1 MLSIMVFLKFLAG
14 TFSIGERIV
23 RFLILP
29 SFQEQR
35 VKLTQEEEKS
45 LRLDCDWESALLRV
59 KEEVTAIR
67 IQRTKK
73 IEKGGITPKKERL

>member
-1 MLSIMVFLKFLAG
+1 M
-14 TFSIGERIV
+14 
-23 RFLILP
+23 
-29 SFQEQR
+29 
-35 VKLTQEEEKS
+35 TQEEEKS

-73 IEKGGITPKKERL
+73 IEKGGFTPKKERL

>member
-1 MLSIMVFLKFLAG
+1 M
-14 TFSIGERIV
+14 
-23 RFLILP
+23 
-29 SFQEQR
+29 
-35 VKLTQEEEKS
+35 TQEEEKS
-45 LRLDCDWESALLRV
+45 LGLDCDWESALLRV